1 MHNFTLTEVGIFKV
15 EWLKFCMTDAMLQL
29 QLGRLLKVLLWF
41 FFFFFLENQVL
52 LWFNKRF
59 GWEFSLYQKLI
70 YKRKEK

>member
-41 FFFFFLENQVL
+41 FFFFFWRIKFFCGLTKDSGGN
-52 LWFNKRF
+52 
-59 GWEFSLYQKLI
+59 SLYTKN
-70 YKRKEK
+70 